1 MISLYIFNL
10 LTFDSCLYG
19 FSIIKSLFYF
29 FIQESSNSSKPTAN
43 DTPNGSFVQAAPI
56 KFTHLPHMRTLPKDV
71 FINPAA
77 PGSDRHLQKISGSD
91 CHLRKTGGSDGHL
104 RETGGSDCH
113 LQKTGGSYSHLQET
127 GGSYS
132 HLQEVVD
139 MLKEM
144 QASRRRMSVERERS
158 SEWGLVAMVM
168 DRVLFVVFVLLT
180 TGVSLCILLQHPQY
194 TVSDSP
200 PVNC

>member
-1 MISLYIFNL
+1 
-10 LTFDSCLYG
+10 
-19 FSIIKSLFYF
+19 
-29 FIQESSNSSKPTAN
+29 
-43 DTPNGSFVQAAPI
+43 
-56 KFTHLPHMRTLPKDV
+56 MRTLPKDV

-77 PGSDRHLQKISGSD
+77 SGSDRHLQENSGSEQKISGSD
-91 CHLRKTGGSDGHL
+91 CHLRKTGGSD
-104 RETGGSDCH
+104 
-113 LQKTGGSYSHLQET
+113 
-127 GGSYS
+127 S

-144 QASRRRMSVERERS
+144 QASRRRMSVEKERS

-180 TGVSLCILLQHPQY
+180 AGVSLCILLQHPQY